1 MSKLEDIKIRTD
13 DRALKELLS
22 EIVAFW
28 NLGKIGFTI
37 ISAEPTDNPEDAEL
51 RLFDNGSVAR
61 LYVYGPVSAK
71 WYKTD
76 NLTSV

>member
-1 MSKLEDIKIRTD
+1 MRIQTK
-13 DRALKELLS
+13 DRALKEHLS
-22 EIVAFW
+22 ESIALW
-28 NLGKIGFTI
+28 NLGKIGLTI
-37 ISAEPTDNPEDAEL
+37 IAAEPTDSPSDAEM

-61 LYVYGPVSAK
+61 LYVYGPASAK